1 MVCVFH
7 CFTTIEVRNIVCDK
21 STFNKESLL
30 LKPVAEYFRRKSF
43 RWQREELPFYEHRVD
58 LYGFSRVNE
67 LTVAVEL
74 KLYKWQ
80 RAFEQA
86 ILYQLCADNVYIAM
100 PVNSI
105 GRVDIDLLKTHG
117 IGLLAIWNSGRCR
130 KILCSE
136 QSKVVCENYKD
147 IYVDILTNGEENT
160 W

>member
-1 MVCVFH
+1 MGDK
-7 CFTTIEVRNIVCDK
+7 NI
-21 STFNKESLL
+21 FNKESLL
-30 LKPVAEYFRRKSF
+30 LKPVANYFRRKSF

-80 RAFEQA
+80 RAFKQA
-86 ILYQLCADNVYIAM
+86 ILYQLCADYVYIAM

-117 IGLLAIWNSGRCR
+117 IGLLAIENSGRCR
-130 KILCSE
+130 KILGSE
-136 QSKVVCENYKD
+136 QSTVVCDNYKD
-147 IYVDILTNGEENT
+147 IYVNILTDGEENT